1 MAGVAVEA
9 MSLSIWTPVNPAATQ
24 EKHKYF
30 TFHWAVNSNI
40 GDEILLL
47 NPKNLILKLPESN
60 ILTFYEK

>member
-1 MAGVAVEA
+1 MAGVAVES

-24 EKHKYF
+24 EKNKYF

-47 NPKNLILKLPESN
+47 NPKNLILKLS
-60 ILTFYEK
+60 